1 MIAAVTALLPALW
14 LAVVGDPLVA
24 APTPSSSGPP
34 AVAAAA
40 PAPATDSIWAP
51 PQQRE
56 MTRLELRLSPFL
68 GVPTNSWGG
77 VGEARLEHY
86 FRAPFMVGLELAP
99 LAVVASGD
107 GPGALAQARVH
118 GAYVNDY
125 FAIGLGLGGQ
135 LQRFGRSGLSVAPT
149 LRLGALDGL
158 HLSLEYAYTRAPNRY
173 TGQPSTGFSD
183 VLATLAVPLTRRLS
197 LELDGGLAL
206 QAWAYTT
213 IGLRHRLVG
222 DGGPGTWFISGAF
235 GGAWLTDRGGCNYT
249 ADLANPCTG
258 SAISFGPT
266 ISLGLERRF

>member
-149 LRLGALDGL
+149 HGL

-249 ADLANPCTG
+249 ADLASPCSG
-258 SAISFGPT
+258 SAVSFGPT
-266 ISLGLERRF
+266 ISVGLERRF